1 MSAPVIWVMLPI
13 IIGAFLLLLRNE
25 RSVAAIG
32 GALSS
37 LLALIALTVPID
49 QALLLGPISFKI
61 SAGIQFFGRSL
72 KFGPADGPLLG
83 ILYSLA
89 ALWFF
94 GAEAAGVARRLVPL
108 GMMIIALLVA
118 SIAVEPFLYAALL
131 IEIAV
136 LLSIPLLSPP
146 NQKPGRGTIRF
157 LIYQTMAMPFILFS
171 GWSLAGVEASPGDL
185 TMTVQSA
192 TMLGLGFAFL
202 LTIFPLYNWI
212 PLLAEE
218 TSPYINSFILWALPT
233 ITTIF
238 YMGFLDRYTWLRTSS
253 QLSQAIQVSGM
264 IMVVTGGV
272 WAAFQRHLGRIL
284 AYASIVETGFI
295 LLAFSLAPGKIVE
308 VVSLLLVPRG
318 LAFAIW
324 GLALS
329 TIQKDSKPLRFSA
342 VQGYARVYPLATGSI
357 ILANLSVTGFPLL
370 AGFPPLLALWEGVA
384 DTSLT
389 LSFWLLIGL
398 LGLLIG
404 AIRTMAVFV
413 MAPEK
418 TGWTWNENWAQVIM
432 LGIGVISLFV
442 LGVFPQAMQPFL
454 TSLPRMFEHLGQ

>member
-13 IIGAFLLLLRNE
+13 IIGTFLLLLRNE
-25 RSVAAIG
+25 RSVAMIG
-32 GALSS
+32 GALAS
-37 LLALIALTVPID
+37 LLALIALIIPID
-49 QALLLGPISFKI
+49 QALLLGPISFKM

-72 KFGPADGPLLG
+72 KFDPVDGPLLA

-94 GAEAAGVARRLVPL
+94 GAEAAGVARRLVPI

-202 LTIFPLYNWI
+202 LTVFPLYNWI

-218 TSPYINSFILWALPT
+218 TSPYIISFMLWALPT
-233 ITTIF
+233 ITTLF

-253 QLSQAIQVSGM
+253 QLSQAVQVSGM

-272 WAAFQRHLGRIL
+272 WAAFQRHLGRIM

-295 LLAFSLAPGKIVE
+295 LLAFSLVPGKIVE
-308 VVSLLLVPRG
+308 VASLLLIPRG
-318 LAFAIW
+318 FALAIW

-342 VQGYARVYPLATGSI
+342 VQGYARVYPVATGSI

-370 AGFPPLLALWEGVA
+370 AGFPPLLALWEGIA

-398 LGLLIG
+398 LGLLIS
-404 AIRTMAVFV
+404 AVRTLAVFV

-418 TGWTWNENWAQVIM
+418 TGWTWNENRVQVIM
-432 LGIGVISLFV
+432 LGIGVIGLFI

-454 TSLPRMFEHLGQ
+454 SGLPRMFEHLGQ

>member
-1 MSAPVIWVMLPI
+1 MSAPIIWVILPI
-13 IIGAFLLLLRNE
+13 IFGAFLLFSRNE
-25 RSVAAIG
+25 RSLTVTG
-32 GALSS
+32 GTLAS
-37 LLALIALTVPID
+37 LLALIALIVPID
-49 QALLLGPISFKI
+49 QALLLGSISFKI
-61 SAGIQFFGRSL
+61 SAGLQFFGRSL
-72 KFGPADGPLLG
+72 KFSPANGPLLA
-83 ILYSLA
+83 ILYGLA

-136 LLSIPLLSPP
+136 LLSIPLLSPS

-192 TMLGLGFAFL
+192 IMLGLGFAFL
-202 LTIFPLYNWI
+202 LTVFPLYNWI

-218 TSPYINSFILWALPT
+218 TSPYIISFILWALPT

-238 YMGFLDRYTWLRTSS
+238 YMGFLDRYSWLRTSS
-253 QLSQAIQVSGM
+253 QLTLAVQVSGI

-272 WAAFQRHLGRIL
+272 WAAFQRHLGRIM
-284 AYASIVETGFI
+284 AYASIMETGFI
-295 LLAFSLAPGKIVE
+295 LLAFSLVPGKIIE
-308 VVSLLLVPRG
+308 VTFLLLIPRG
-318 LAFAIW
+318 LALAVW

-342 VQGYARVYPLATGSI
+342 VQGYVRVYPLAAGSI

-370 AGFPPLLALWEGVA
+370 AGFPPLLALWEGLA
-384 DTSLT
+384 NTSLT

-398 LGLLIG
+398 LGLLIS
-404 AIRTMAVFV
+404 AVRTLAVFV

-418 TGWTWNENWAQVIM
+418 TGWTWNENRAQVIM
-432 LGIGVISLFV
+432 LGVGVIGLFI
-442 LGVFPQAMQPFL
+442 LGIFPQVMQPFL
-454 TSLPRMFEHLGQ
+454 SSLPGMFEHLGQ

>member
-1 MSAPVIWVMLPI
+1 MSAPIIWIVLPI
-13 IIGAFLLLLRNE
+13 IIGVFLLLLQNE
-25 RSVAAIG
+25 RSVTLIG
-32 GALSS
+32 GTLAL
-37 LLALIALTVPID
+37 LLALIALMIPID
-49 QALLLGPISFKI
+49 QALLLGSISFKI
-61 SAGIQFFGRSL
+61 SAGIQVLGRSL
-72 KFGPADGPLLG
+72 NFDPADGSLLA
-83 ILYSLA
+83 ILYSLT

-94 GAEAAGVARRLVPL
+94 GAEATGMARRLVPL

-136 LLSIPLLSPP
+136 LLSIPLFSPP

-157 LIYQTMAMPFILFS
+157 LIYQTMAMPLILLS

-185 TMTVQSA
+185 AMTIQSA

-202 LTIFPLYNWI
+202 LTVFPLYNWI

-218 TSPYINSFILWALPT
+218 TSPYIVSFILWVLPT
-233 ITTIF
+233 ITMIF
-238 YMGFLDRYTWLRTSS
+238 YMGFMDRYTWLRTSS
-253 QLSQAIQVSGM
+253 QLALAVQVSGM

-272 WAAFQRHLGRIL
+272 WAAFQRHLGRIM
-284 AYASIVETGFI
+284 AYATIVEMGFT
-295 LLAFSLAPGKIVE
+295 LLAFSLVPEKIVE
-308 VVSLLLVPRG
+308 VIALLLIPRG
-318 LAFAIW
+318 LALAVW

-329 TIQKDSKPLRFSA
+329 TIQKNSQPLRFSA
-342 VQGYARVYPLATGSI
+342 VQGYARIYPLAAGSI
-357 ILANLSVTGFPLL
+357 ILANLSVAGFPLL
-370 AGFPPLLALWEGVA
+370 AGFPPLLALWEGLA

-398 LGLLIG
+398 FGLLIG
-404 AIRTMAVFV
+404 AIRTLAVFV

-432 LGIGVISLFV
+432 LGVGVTGLFI
-442 LGVFPQAMQPFL
+442 LGVFPQATQPFL
-454 TSLPRMFEHLGQ
+454 SGLPRMFEHLGQ